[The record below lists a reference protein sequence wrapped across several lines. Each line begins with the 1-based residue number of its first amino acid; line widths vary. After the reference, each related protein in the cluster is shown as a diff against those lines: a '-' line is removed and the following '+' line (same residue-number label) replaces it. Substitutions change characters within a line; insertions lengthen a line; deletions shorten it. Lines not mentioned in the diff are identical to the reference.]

1 MNTVLHSDPISAQNA
16 LSRLGL
22 DERSLL
28 EAAMQGYLAKTNCT
42 ANHPPLFASFVAWGE
57 TVRALREQLVTK
69 GWTRNDDRNYSR
81 IVHPDGDIAIA
92 IATGDESTGNPNCSP
107 CTKSAKGPSTVD
119 AVEVNRAQAWL
130 PGMEPASQLR
140 GEQEEN
146 QPVTWLL
153 LVHHAANEI
162 RCELSLPFDMGSDS
176 RIGAWSE
183 RILLPATPL
192 DPQIMEITLPVQPD
206 INVEIRRKA

>member
-1 MNTVLHSDPISAQNA
+1 MSTVLHADPISAYNA

-22 DERSLL
+22 DQQSLL

-42 ANHPPLFASFVAWGE
+42 ANHPPIFPALFAWAE

-69 GWTRNDDRNYSR
+69 GWKRNDDRNYSR
-81 IVHPDGDIAIA
+81 IIHPDGHVAIVV
-92 IATGDESTGNPNCSP
+92 ATGDDATGDPARSP

-119 AVEVNRAQAWL
+119 AVEINKSQAWL
-130 PGMEPASQLR
+130 PGMEPLNLVHDK
-140 GEQEEN
+140 QEEN
-146 QPVTWLL
+146 QPTTWFL

-162 RCELSLPFDMGSDS
+162 RCELSLPFDMGYDS
-176 RIGAWSE
+176 RIGMWSE

-192 DPQIMEITLPVQPD
+192 DPQIMEVTPPLQPD